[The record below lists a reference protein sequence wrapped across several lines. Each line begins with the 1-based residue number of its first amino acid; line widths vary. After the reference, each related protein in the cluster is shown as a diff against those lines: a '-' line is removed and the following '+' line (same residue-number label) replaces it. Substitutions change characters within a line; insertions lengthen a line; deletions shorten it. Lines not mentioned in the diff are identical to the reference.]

1 VVTSTHAIAVCL
13 LHHSLMFIKLFTL
26 IKPPTCQQFRK
37 SLGVAILRPA
47 PPSRQFITSA
57 VLGKNTSAKFGRK
70 IRDQFLAKS
79 LPRIMADPAN
89 ADVLA
94 PLQAAVKVQV
104 RAGES
109 NQIVWLV
116 RN

>member
-1 VVTSTHAIAVCL
+1 
-13 LHHSLMFIKLFTL
+13 
-26 IKPPTCQQFRK
+26 
-37 SLGVAILRPA
+37 
-47 PPSRQFITSA
+47 
-57 VLGKNTSAKFGRK
+57 
-70 IRDQFLAKS
+70 
-79 LPRIMADPAN
+79 MADPAN